1 MTTPL
6 SAQQVVVRL
15 SLYLVLAANWPL
27 WLQITRIG
35 GAPSLYLRSA
45 AALAVLTACGTVAIL
60 AFTAWTLTRPAIQAA
75 CAAAPR
81 PCR

>member
-1 MTTPL
+1 MSSRASIASASSASVPLVSSASPPDEGLLRGALRRLDGWMTTPL

-35 GAPSLYLRSA
+35 GAPRDRKS
-45 AALAVLTACGTVAIL
+45 VV
-60 AFTAWTLTRPAIQAA
+60 
-75 CAAAPR
+75 
-81 PCR
+81 